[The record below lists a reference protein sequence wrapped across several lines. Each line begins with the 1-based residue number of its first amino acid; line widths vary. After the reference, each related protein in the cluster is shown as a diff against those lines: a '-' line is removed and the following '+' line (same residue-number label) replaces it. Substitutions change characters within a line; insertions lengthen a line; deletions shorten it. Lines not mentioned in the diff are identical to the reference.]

1 MVANQREG
9 PRTWGRKGA
18 SIGKFLLPTPNE
30 AKKAGERQERE
41 EKAGERER
49 GRIPGRTGT
58 HRNV

>member
-1 MVANQREG
+1 MVGDQREG

-41 EKAGERER
+41 EKAGERESPR
-49 GRIPGRTGT
+49 KD
-58 HRNV
+58 RNP